1 MHNGKWDRL
10 RLERIIKMVE
20 ITIKKYNRTCN
31 DLSLV
36 DRAGWSS
43 RCLSLEG
50 GGMLNL
56 AHNIQKHV
64 IPLCRLY
71 LCLVTFSDR
80 IMVNGIRIETSDRYR
95 DVGNDNSLIGHQK
108 ILAWLMKQVTCQCKN
123 SVFVTNQ

>member
-1 MHNGKWDRL
+1 
-10 RLERIIKMVE
+10 MVE